1 MSSCREDEQSYG
13 GWKTKIIFEL
23 RDRAPGYLITLLMM
37 LFALLGKLERWYFL
51 LLNYWGMLSS
61 HQQAEYLQYDEGC
74 YGVNG
79 PFH

>member
-1 MSSCREDEQSYG
+1 MCMSASS
-13 GWKTKIIFEL
+13 KIL
-23 RDRAPGYLITLLMM
+23 CLNGTNRASGYPMTLKQV
-37 LFALLGKLERWYFL
+37 FALSERQEKSLLFFYQ

-79 PFH
+79 PSH